1 MWGVFDAPIEETG
14 LLTKETGKV
23 WYDQLVG
30 GLRNLE
36 ESELPKGA
44 TFGLDYPSTF
54 RINTQVYLQWYVS
67 FLSSPE
73 LQDNFLKV
81 GTPEAHVVPR
91 LQVQALSKGITLV
104 RRHYPSVSDVL
115 ADHPSTTLLINCTG
129 IGSLN
134 LSDIKDTNLYPTRG
148 QTLLVAE
155 PKKPITRMYEMERVK
170 YDSAIYLR
178 SLA

>member
-1 MWGVFDAPIEETG
+1 M
-14 LLTKETGKV
+14 
-23 WYDQLVG
+23 
-30 GLRNLE
+30 
-36 ESELPKGA
+36 
-44 TFGLDYPSTF
+44 
-54 RINTQVYLQWYVS
+54 
-67 FLSSPE
+67 
-73 LQDNFLKV
+73 
-81 GTPEAHVVPR
+81 PEAHVVPR

-178 SLA
+178 SLG